1 MNSSAV
7 QMNST
12 ICCIFFSFCSRF
24 CLFWF
29 TVQKLFEF
37 MSSVILISL
46 CHLRYCACY
55 AACFS
60 KFMVFEKMLVI
71 FLVFVQILF
80 LLLLLLFLMNKRQK
94 TFMIIVT
101 WDGYLQTSVRAK
113 TKFACLY
120 VNYMYVYIFYIY
132 IYIYTFEQL
141 CVLPFFLQ
149 CIQQCWFMLSL
160 YCWV

>member
-1 MNSSAV
+1 MTFYWVLIKWAV
-7 QMNST
+7 LFAV
-12 ICCIFFSFCSRF
+12 FFLTFCSCF

-37 MSSVILISL
+37 VSSVILISL
-46 CHLRYCACY
+46 CHLRYCACC

-60 KFMVFEKMLVI
+60 KCMVFEKMLVI

-80 LLLLLLFLMNKRQK
+80 LLLLLLLFLMNKRQK

-101 WDGYLQTSVRAK
+101 WDWYLQTSVRAK

-120 VNYMYVYIFYIY
+120 VNYMY
-132 IYIYTFEQL
+132 IYTL
-141 CVLPFFLQ
+141 LNNCVFFRFS
-149 CIQQCWFMLSL
+149 CSVFNNVGSRCH
-160 YCWV
+160 